1 MMLSLS
7 ACDAIDKLTQFEMDY
22 DMTVVIPATVG
33 ISLPFNLL
41 TPETETN
48 SEMEFSIN
56 DTRKDLVEEIRL
68 TTLTLTVT
76 SPAASDFSFLSS
88 IEVFISADGL
98 SEERV
103 AWNNAVPADA
113 GPVLQLTTTNSDL
126 KEYIKKDRFKLRL
139 HTVTDELLTQDHHIA
154 IHSVFFVD
162 AEVLGQ

>member
-1 MMLSLS
+1 MEF
-7 ACDAIDKLTQFEMDY
+7 DQ
-22 DMTVVIPATVG
+22 TVVVPATAG

-68 TTLTLTVT
+68 TSLTLTVS
-76 SPAASDFSFLSS
+76 SPANSDFSFLSS
-88 IEVFISADGL
+88 IDVFISADGL
-98 SEERV
+98 AEERI
-103 AWNNAVPADA
+103 AWNNAVPANA
-113 GPVLQLTTTNSDL
+113 GTTLQLATTTTDL

-139 HTVTDELLTQDHHIA
+139 NTVTDEFLTQDHHIA

-162 AEVLGQ
+162 AEILGQ